1 MVLHKLKILGIP
13 NKANYRLNN
22 ARVRYNS
29 ISSDEISFPIPKM
42 IITLTTQI
50 CRWVKFW
57 FKWRI
62 TKYLFLIDD
71 VKFYTN

>member
-29 ISSDEISFPIPKM
+29 ISSDEISFPIPKND
-42 IITLTTQI
+42 
-50 CRWVKFW
+50 
-57 FKWRI
+57 
-62 TKYLFLIDD
+62 YNID
-71 VKFYTN
+71 YTDMSMS